1 MGHNL
6 MFSRILVPVDMSS
19 PEAGQRSCPR
29 ANEMAELWGSE
40 VQLLTVLPGY
50 SMPLVAN
57 YFPKNAMDEM
67 SNKVTKDLEA
77 LASQYFTNTPEVSV
91 RTGKRAQEILDEAK
105 NWNADLIVFGCRP
118 KDALGGEL
126 MLGSC
131 GTTVAERAPCSVLVA
146 R

>member
-1 MGHNL
+1 
-6 MFSRILVPVDMSS
+6 MFKRILVPVDMSS

-29 ANEMAELWGSE
+29 AAELADGWGSQ

-50 SMPLVAN
+50 NLPLVASF
-57 YFPKNAMDEM
+57 FPEDAVDAMRE
-67 SNKVTKDLEA
+67 KVAAELA
-77 LASQYFTNTPEVSV
+77 GLASTYFKAQPAINIRS
-91 RTGKRAQEILDEAK
+91 GKRAHEILEEARG
-105 NWNADLIVFGCRP
+105 WESDLIIFGCRP